1 MKYASSGLRPGRIL
15 IWGVCLV
22 GGLFLSGRMMS
33 VLQQSYVDQVLVQ
46 GTVAGKAALMERAF
60 KQGADPNARTPD
72 ANGSMVPVLFVAI
85 RKGDLAL
92 CRELLEHGA
101 RPDAAE
107 FARSGQPRMNA
118 VMEASRLGKARVLRL
133 LLDHGASPNA
143 HDDAGF
149 TALMCAAISGDTAT
163 VQLLMDRGADVNR
176 RDSRGFSPLLMAE
189 ARHRDAVWT
198 QLARA
203 GATR

>member
-1 MKYASSGLRPGRIL
+1 MNYASSGLRPGRIL

-22 GGLFLSGRMMS
+22 GGLYLSGHMMAI
-33 VLQQSYVDQVLVQ
+33 LQQSYVDQVLVQ
-46 GTVAGKAALMERAF
+46 GAMAGKSTLIERAF
-60 KQGADPNARTPD
+60 KQGADPNALTPD
-72 ANGSMVPVLFVAI
+72 ANGSMVPVIFVAI
-85 RKGDLAL
+85 RKGDLPL
-92 CRELLEHGA
+92 CRALLEHGA
-101 RPDAAE
+101 RPE
-107 FARSGQPRMNA
+107 VTEVARSGQPRMNA
-118 VMEASRLGKARVLRL
+118 VMEASRLGQAKVLRV
-133 LLDHGASPNA
+133 LLDHGASANA